1 MSGDARSDAEMSGAI
16 ADAVGQAARAAADAP
31 GLYETLL
38 RDGWTTVGIA
48 EGEGGS
54 GGDLADAVE
63 VAAAIASAGIG
74 LPVAD
79 TAIVAA
85 RLLTADGIR
94 LPGTARCVVPACAPD
109 ATTSAGTVSAYVR
122 RVPWASWASHL
133 ALACPAGPERTAIVL
148 LEAAGAV
155 ISRGANLAD
164 EPRDD
169 IRLIDVPAA
178 AVVVVDRPYS
188 DVAGEVL
195 AAGAL
200 ARSVQLA
207 AAARQVLEM
216 TSRYCTERVQFGRP
230 IAGWQAV
237 QQQLA
242 ELAAETAA
250 ARAAVALAL
259 AAVTGATAG
268 AMTGATAR
276 STTGAV
282 TGAVTGSMTNAVTGA
297 VTEIAMAKARTSQAA
312 GLVAGIAHQLHGAI
326 GVTRE
331 HPLQRY
337 TRALWSWREEYGTQ
351 AYWSQVLA
359 TRLAGHE
366 EDLWG
371 WLTARDLEP
380 GSPTGDTASGRSHA
394 ARLRARECGAP
405 VVGRGLD
412 EPVRRHL
419 QHGTACA

>member
-1 MSGDARSDAEMSGAI
+1 MSEEAGMSGAI
-16 ADAVGQAARAAADAP
+16 ADAVGRAARAAADAP
-31 GLYETLL
+31 GLYATLL
-38 RDGWTTVGIA
+38 RDGWTTVGIG

-54 GGDLADAVE
+54 GGDLADAAE
-63 VAAAIASAGIG
+63 VAAAIAGAGVG

-85 RLLTADGIR
+85 RLLTAGQIR

-109 ATTSAGTVSAYVR
+109 ATISAGRVSAHAR

-133 ALACPAGPERTAIVL
+133 VLACPAGQERTAIVL
-148 LEAAGAV
+148 LEAAGAA
-155 ISRGANLAD
+155 ISLGANLAD

-169 IRLIDVPAA
+169 IRLADVPAV
-178 AVVVVDRPYS
+178 AVVTVDRQYA
-188 DVAGEVL
+188 DVAGEVR

-200 ARSVQLA
+200 ARSVQIA
-207 AAARQVLEM
+207 AAAQQVLKM

-230 IAGWQAV
+230 IAALQAV

-250 ARAAVALAL
+250 ARAAAALAL
-259 AAVTGATAG
+259 AAVTGPTAG
-268 AMTGATAR
+268 SVTNAETG
-276 STTGAV
+276 
-282 TGAVTGSMTNAVTGA
+282 AVTGA

-312 GLVAGIAHQLHGAI
+312 GLAARIAHQLHGAI

-337 TRALWSWREEYGTQ
+337 SRALWSWREEYGTQ
-351 AYWSQVLA
+351 AYWSQVIA
-359 TRLAGHE
+359 TRLAGHD

-371 WLTARDLEP
+371 ALTARDFEQS
-380 GSPTGDTASGRSHA
+380 SPTRGIASGRSHA
-394 ARLRARECGAP
+394 ARLRARERGAP
-405 VVGRGLD
+405 VMGGGFD
-412 EPVRRHL
+412 EPVRCHL
-419 QHGTACA
+419 QHGTARS

>member
-31 GLYETLL
+31 VLYETLL

-178 AVVVVDRPYS
+178 AVVMVDRPYS

-242 ELAAETAA
+242 KLAAETAA
-250 ARAAVALAL
+250 ARAAAALAL
-259 AAVTGATAG
+259 AAVTCPAAG
-268 AMTGATAR
+268 SG
-276 STTGAV
+276 
-282 TGAVTGSMTNAVTGA
+282 TNAMTGA
-297 VTEIAMAKARTSQAA
+297 VTEIAVAKARTSQAA
-312 GLVAGIAHQLHGAI
+312 GLAARIAHQLHGAI

-337 TRALWSWREEYGTQ
+337 SRALWSWREEYGTQ

-359 TRLAGHE
+359 TRLAGHH

-371 WLTARDLEP
+371 WLTARDFEQSSPP
-380 GSPTGDTASGRSHA
+380 GDMASGRSHA

-405 VVGRGLD
+405 VVGGGFD

-419 QHGTACA
+419 QHGTARA

>member
-1 MSGDARSDAEMSGAI
+1 MSEEAGMSGAI
-16 ADAVGQAARAAADAP
+16 ADAVGRAARAAADAP
-31 GLYETLL
+31 GLYATLL
-38 RDGWTTVGIA
+38 RDGWTTVGIG

-54 GGDLADAVE
+54 GGDLADAAE
-63 VAAAIASAGIG
+63 VAAAIAGAGVG

-85 RLLTADGIR
+85 RLLTAGQIR

-109 ATTSAGTVSAYVR
+109 ATISAGRVSAHAR

-133 ALACPAGPERTAIVL
+133 VLACPAGQERTAIVL
-148 LEAAGAV
+148 LEAAGAA

-169 IRLIDVPAA
+169 IQAADVPAV
-178 AVVVVDRPYS
+178 AVVTVDRQYC
-188 DVAGEVL
+188 DVAGEVR

-200 ARSVQLA
+200 ARSVQIA
-207 AAARQVLEM
+207 AAAQQVLEM

-230 IAGWQAV
+230 IAALQAV

-242 ELAAETAA
+242 KLAAETAA
-250 ARAAVALAL
+250 ARAAAALAL
-259 AAVTGATAG
+259 AAVTCPAAG
-268 AMTGATAR
+268 SG
-276 STTGAV
+276 
-282 TGAVTGSMTNAVTGA
+282 TNAMTGA
-297 VTEIAMAKARTSQAA
+297 VTEIAVAKARTSQAA
-312 GLVAGIAHQLHGAI
+312 GLAARIAHQLHGAI

-337 TRALWSWREEYGTQ
+337 SRALWSWREEYGTQ

-359 TRLAGHE
+359 TRLAGHH

-371 WLTARDLEP
+371 WLTARDFEQSSPP
-380 GSPTGDTASGRSHA
+380 GDMASGRSHA

-405 VVGRGLD
+405 VVGGGFD

-419 QHGTACA
+419 QHGTARA

>member
-1 MSGDARSDAEMSGAI
+1 MSGAGQLTGNAELSGAI

-31 GLYETLL
+31 GLYAALR

-48 EGEGGS
+48 EGGGGS
-54 GGDLADAVE
+54 GGDLADAAE
-63 VAAAIASAGIG
+63 VAAAITGAGAG

-85 RLLTADGIR
+85 RLLTAGGIR
-94 LPGTARCVVPACAPD
+94 LPETARCVVPACAPD
-109 ATTSAGTVSAYVR
+109 AVVSTATTPAGTVSAHLR

-133 ALACPAGPERTAIVL
+133 VLACPAGQERTSIVL
-148 LEAAGAV
+148 LETAGAA
-155 ISRGANLAD
+155 ISRGANLAN

-169 IRLIDVPAA
+169 IRFTDAPATGVVTIDRQYCDIA
-178 AVVVVDRPYS
+178 D
-188 DVAGEVL
+188 EVR

-200 ARSVQLA
+200 ARSVQMA
-207 AAARQVLEM
+207 AAAQQVLEM

-230 IAGWQAV
+230 LAAWQAV

-250 ARAAVALAL
+250 ARAAAALAV
-259 AAVTGATAG
+259 AAVTGERAG
-268 AMTGATAR
+268 SRPAP
-276 STTGAV
+276 V
-282 TGAVTGSMTNAVTGA
+282 TGERAGSLINAVTGA

-312 GLVAGIAHQLHGAI
+312 GHIARIAHQLHGAI

-337 TRALWSWREEYGTQ
+337 SRALWSWREEYGTQ

-366 EDLWG
+366 DDLWG

-380 GSPTGDTASGRSHA
+380 GSATRDTASGRPDA
-394 ARLRARECGAP
+394 ARLRARERGTP
-405 VVGRGLD
+405 VVGGGFD
-412 EPVRRHL
+412 EPVRCHL
-419 QHGTACA
+419 QHGTARA

>member
-1 MSGDARSDAEMSGAI
+1 MSEDAGISGAI

-31 GLYETLL
+31 GLYATLL
-38 RDGWTTVGIA
+38 RDGWTTVGIG

-54 GGDLADAVE
+54 GGDLADAAE
-63 VAAAIASAGIG
+63 VAAAIAAAGMG

-85 RLLTADGIR
+85 RLLTAAGIR
-94 LPGTARCVVPACAPD
+94 LPETARCLVPACAPD
-109 ATTSAGTVSAYVR
+109 ATTSAGTVSAQVR

-133 ALACPAGPERTAIVL
+133 VLACPAGQKGTAIVL
-148 LEAAGAV
+148 LEAEGAA

-169 IRLIDVPAA
+169 IRLADVPAV
-178 AVVVVDRPYS
+178 AVVTVDRQYS
-188 DVAGEVL
+188 DVAGEVR

-200 ARSVQLA
+200 ARSIQIA
-207 AAARQVLEM
+207 AAAEQVLKM
-216 TSRYCTERVQFGRP
+216 TSRYCAERVQFGRP
-230 IAGWQAV
+230 IAALQAV

-242 ELAAETAA
+242 GLAAESAA
-250 ARAAVALAL
+250 ARAATALAL
-259 AAVTGATAG
+259 TAVTGATAG
-268 AMTGATAR
+268 
-276 STTGAV
+276 
-282 TGAVTGSMTNAVTGA
+282 SMTSA

-312 GLVAGIAHQLHGAI
+312 GLAARIAHQLHGAI

-337 TRALWSWREEYGTQ
+337 SRALWSWREEYGTQ

-359 TRLAGHE
+359 TRLAGHD

-371 WLTARDLEP
+371 WLTARDLEQ
-380 GSPTGDTASGRSHA
+380 GSATRDMVSGRSHA
-394 ARLRARECGAP
+394 ARLRARQRGAP
-405 VVGRGLD
+405 VVGGGLD
-412 EPVRRHL
+412 EPARCHL
-419 QHGTACA
+419 QHGTAGA

>member
-1 MSGDARSDAEMSGAI
+1 MSGDAEMSGAI
-16 ADAVGQAARAAADAP
+16 AEAVGQAARAAADPP
-31 GLYETLL
+31 GLYATLR

-48 EGEGGS
+48 EGQGGS
-54 GGDLADAVE
+54 GGSLADAVE
-63 VAAAIASAGIG
+63 VAAAIAGAGIG
-74 LPVAD
+74 LPVAEG
-79 TAIVAA
+79 AIVAA
-85 RLLTADGIR
+85 RLLAAGEIR
-94 LPGTARCVVPACAPD
+94 LPETARCVVPACAPD
-109 ATTSAGTVSAYVR
+109 ATTSAGTVSGHVR

-133 ALACPAGPERTAIVL
+133 VLACPAGPERTTIVL

-169 IRLIDVPAA
+169 IRLADVPAVA
-178 AVVVVDRPYS
+178 AVTVDRQYS
-188 DVAGEVL
+188 DVAGEVR

-200 ARSVQLA
+200 ARSVQIA
-207 AAARQVLEM
+207 AAAQQVLEM
-216 TSRYCTERVQFGRP
+216 TSRYCTERVQFSRP
-230 IAGWQAV
+230 IAAWQAV

-242 ELAAETAA
+242 ELAAEAAA

-259 AAVTGATAG
+259 AAVTGTTAGSMNGATAG
-268 AMTGATAR
+268 STA
-276 STTGAV
+276 
-282 TGAVTGSMTNAVTGA
+282 NAVTGA

-312 GLVAGIAHQLHGAI
+312 GLAARIAHQLHGAI

-351 AYWSQVLA
+351 AYWSHVLV
-359 TRLAGHE
+359 TRLAGHD

-380 GSPTGDTASGRSHA
+380 SSPPGDIGSERSHA
-394 ARLRARECGAP
+394 ARLPARECGAP
-405 VVGRGLD
+405 VVGGGLD
-412 EPVRRHL
+412 EPVRCHL
-419 QHGTACA
+419 QHGTVRA

>member
-1 MSGDARSDAEMSGAI
+1 MSEGAEMSGAI

-31 GLYETLL
+31 GLYATLL

-54 GGDLADAVE
+54 GGDLADAAE
-63 VAAAIASAGIG
+63 VAAAIAGAGIG

-79 TAIVAA
+79 TGIVAA
-85 RLLTADGIR
+85 RLLAAGRIR
-94 LPGTARCVVPACAPD
+94 LPETARCVVPACAAD
-109 ATTSAGTVSAYVR
+109 ATISAGTVSGHVR
-122 RVPWASWASHL
+122 RVPWGSWASHL
-133 ALACPAGPERTAIVL
+133 VLACPAGQERTTIVL
-148 LEAAGAV
+148 LEAAGAA

-169 IRLIDVPAA
+169 IRLADVPAV
-178 AVVVVDRPYS
+178 AVVTVDRQYS
-188 DVAGEVL
+188 DVAGEVR

-200 ARSVQLA
+200 ARSVQIA
-207 AAARQVLEM
+207 AAAQQVLEM

-230 IAGWQAV
+230 IAAWQAV

-242 ELAAETAA
+242 ELAAEAAA

-259 AAVTGATAG
+259 AAVTGTTAGSMNGATAG
-268 AMTGATAR
+268 STA
-276 STTGAV
+276 
-282 TGAVTGSMTNAVTGA
+282 NAVTGA

-312 GLVAGIAHQLHGAI
+312 GLVARIAHQLHGAI

-371 WLTARDLEP
+371 WLTARDFEQS
-380 GSPTGDTASGRSHA
+380 SPTPGRASGRSHA
-394 ARLRARECGAP
+394 TRLRARECGAP
-405 VVGRGLD
+405 IVGGGFD

-419 QHGTACA
+419 QHGTARA

>member
-1 MSGDARSDAEMSGAI
+1 MSGDAEMSGAI
-16 ADAVGQAARAAADAP
+16 AEAVGQAARAAADAP
-31 GLYETLL
+31 GLYATLL

-63 VAAAIASAGIG
+63 VAAAIAGAGVG
-74 LPVAD
+74 LPVAEG
-79 TAIVAA
+79 AIVAA
-85 RLLTADGIR
+85 CLLAAGGIR

-109 ATTSAGTVSAYVR
+109 ATISAGTVSAQVR

-133 ALACPAGPERTAIVL
+133 VLACPAGPERTAIVL
-148 LEAAGAV
+148 VEAAGAV

-169 IRLIDVPAA
+169 IRLADVPAA
-178 AVVVVDRPYS
+178 AVVTIDRQYS
-188 DVAGEVL
+188 DVAGEML

-200 ARSVQLA
+200 ARSVQMA
-207 AAARQVLEM
+207 AAAQQVLDM

-259 AAVTGATAG
+259 AAVTGATA
-268 AMTGATAR
+268 
-276 STTGAV
+276 
-282 TGAVTGSMTNAVTGA
+282 NAVTGA

-312 GLVAGIAHQLHGAI
+312 GVAARIAHQLHGAI

-331 HPLQRY
+331 HPLQRH

-371 WLTARDLEP
+371 WLTARDLER
-380 GSPTGDTASGRSHA
+380 GSPSGDIVSGRSHA

-405 VVGRGLD
+405 VVGGGLD

-419 QHGTACA
+419 QHGTARA

>member
-1 MSGDARSDAEMSGAI
+1 MSEDAGMSGAI
-16 ADAVGQAARAAADAP
+16 ADAVGRAARAAVDAP
-31 GLYETLL
+31 GLYATLL
-38 RDGWTTVGIA
+38 RDGWTTVGIG

-54 GGDLADAVE
+54 GGDLADAAE
-63 VAAAIASAGIG
+63 VAAAIAGAGIG

-85 RLLTADGIR
+85 RLLTAGEIR

-109 ATTSAGTVSAYVR
+109 ATISAGTVSTHAR

-133 ALACPAGPERTAIVL
+133 VLACPAGQERTAIVL
-148 LEAAGAV
+148 LEAAGAA

-169 IRLIDVPAA
+169 IRVADVPAV
-178 AVVVVDRPYS
+178 AVVTVDRQYC
-188 DVAGEVL
+188 DVAGEVR

-200 ARSVQLA
+200 ARSVQIA
-207 AAARQVLEM
+207 AAAQQVLKM

-230 IAGWQAV
+230 IAALQAV

-250 ARAAVALAL
+250 ARAAAALAL
-259 AAVTGATAG
+259 AAVTAAAANSG
-268 AMTGATAR
+268 
-276 STTGAV
+276 
-282 TGAVTGSMTNAVTGA
+282 TNAVTGA

-312 GLVAGIAHQLHGAI
+312 GLAARIAHQLHGAI

-337 TRALWSWREEYGTQ
+337 SRALWSWREEYGTQ

-359 TRLAGHE
+359 TRLAGHD

-371 WLTARDLEP
+371 WLTARDFEQS
-380 GSPTGDTASGRSHA
+380 SPTRDMASGRSHA

-405 VVGRGLD
+405 VVGGGFD

-419 QHGTACA
+419 QHGTTRA

>member
-1 MSGDARSDAEMSGAI
+1 MSGDAGMSGAI
-16 ADAVGQAARAAADAP
+16 ADAVRQAARAAADAP
-31 GLYETLL
+31 RLYATLL

-54 GGDLADAVE
+54 GGDLADAAE
-63 VAAAIASAGIG
+63 VAAAIAGAGIG

-85 RLLTADGIR
+85 RLLTAGKIR
-94 LPGTARCVVPACAPD
+94 LPETARCVVPACAPD
-109 ATTSAGTVSAYVR
+109 ATTSAGTVSAHVG

-133 ALACPAGPERTAIVL
+133 VLACPAGQERTTIVL
-148 LEAAGAV
+148 LEATGAV

-169 IRLIDVPAA
+169 IRLADVPAA
-178 AVVVVDRPYS
+178 AVVTVDRQYS
-188 DVAGEVL
+188 DVAGEVR

-200 ARSVQLA
+200 ARSVQIA
-207 AAARQVLEM
+207 AAAQQVLEM

-230 IAGWQAV
+230 IAAWQAV

-250 ARAAVALAL
+250 ARAAAALAL
-259 AAVTGATAG
+259 AAVTGARAG
-268 AMTGATAR
+268 
-276 STTGAV
+276 ST
-282 TGAVTGSMTNAVTGA
+282 TNAVTGA

-312 GLVAGIAHQLHGAI
+312 GLAARIAHQLHGAI

-359 TRLAGHE
+359 TRLAGHD

-371 WLTARDLEP
+371 WLTARDFEQSSL
-380 GSPTGDTASGRSHA
+380 TRDIVSGRTRA
-394 ARLRARECGAP
+394 ARLRARECDAP
-405 VVGRGLD
+405 VVGRGFD

-419 QHGTACA
+419 QHGTARA